1 MSEYKIKKMVCF
13 LFMATFIWGQ
23 NIGYTSNKQP
33 WFESIGLTIFIFCLL
48 VIVTIYTIYL
58 YNLKQKLSIDR
69 DQLNKLSIDLK
80 SEVVK
85 KDSQFKEASLALQII
100 NENTFDAII
109 ILNNIGRIIFW
120 NSAAE
125 RLFGYSSEEVV
136 DSDLIDVIIPKEK
149 VAEFTKK
156 YKPDRSKQLSTRGI
170 ILHITAIRKDGTQFP
185 AELSISDLRHDDT
198 WNTVGI
204 IRNISDRKTLEQ
216 ELILSENRL
225 KLTLQGEEEYLWD
238 WNIQTNEMYFS
249 PTVQSMLGFEK
260 KELRRNYEEWL
271 KFIHADDSAR
281 VEYELEKH
289 ITGKI
294 NMVRVEYRMKSA
306 YGNWN
311 WIYTRGKIVEY
322 DDTKEPLRFIGTNID
337 INEQKQYELDVQK
350 LQEQLIQEKEKSK

>member
-1 MSEYKIKKMVCF
+1 MSKYIIKRIVSLVC
-13 LFMATFIWGQ
+13 MIAFIWGQ
-23 NIGYTSNKQP
+23 NASSTTN
-33 WFESIGLTIFIFCLL
+33 GLSWLHSVGMVTTTFILL
-48 VIVTIYTIYL
+48 FIVAIYAIYL
-58 YNLKQKLSIDR
+58 YYLKQKLSGER
-69 DQLNKLSIDLK
+69 DQLTKLSIDLK

-85 KDSQFKEASLALQII
+85 KDSQFKEKSLALQII
-100 NENTFDAII
+100 EENTFDAII

-120 NSAAE
+120 NLAAE
-125 RLFGYSSEEVV
+125 QLFGYSSEEVI
-136 DSDLIDVIIPKEK
+136 DSDLIDVIIPKDK
-149 VAEFTKK
+149 VSEFTEK
-156 YKPDRSKQLSTRGI
+156 YKPDRTKQLSTTKK

-185 AELSISDLRHDDT
+185 AELAISDLRHDDT

-216 ELILSENRL
+216 ELMLSENRL

-249 PTVQSMLGFEK
+249 PTVQSLLGFEK
-260 KELRRNYEEWL
+260 KELRRKYQDWL
-271 KFIHADDSAR
+271 KYIYADDR
-281 VEYELEKH
+281 PKVEYELEKH

-322 DDTKEPLRFIGTNID
+322 DDEKKPLRFIGTNMD

-350 LQEQLIQEKEKSK
+350 LQEQLIQEKEK

>member
-1 MSEYKIKKMVCF
+1 MNKHIIKRV
-13 LFMATFIWGQ
+13 ASFISIGSFILGQ
-23 NIGYTSNKQP
+23 NIGHVANKQS
-33 WFESIGLTIFIFCLL
+33 WYESGGMTITAFILFF
-48 VIVTIYTIYL
+48 IVAVYAIYL
-58 YNLKQKLSIDR
+58 YYLKQKLSIER
-69 DQLNKLSIDLK
+69 DKLNKLSIDLK
-80 SEVVK
+80 SEVIK
-85 KDSQFKEASLALQII
+85 KDSQFKETSLALQII

-125 RLFGYSSEEVV
+125 RLFGYSSEEVI
-136 DSDLIDVIIPKEK
+136 DSDMIDIIIPKEK
-149 VAEFTKK
+149 VIEFVEK
-156 YKPDRSKQLSTRGI
+156 YKPDRTKKLATTGK

-185 AELSISDLRHDDT
+185 AELSISDLRNNDT

-225 KLTLQGEEEYLWD
+225 KLTLQGEEEDLWD

-249 PTVQSMLGFEK
+249 PTLQSMLGFEK
-260 KELRRNYEEWL
+260 KEIRRDYNSWL
-271 KFIHADDSAR
+271 KLIHADDSEK
-281 VEYELEKH
+281 VVYELEKH

-322 DDTKEPLRFIGTNID
+322 DDENKPLRFIGTNTD